1 MAMAD
6 PEQRERESRE
16 SDETKFDEADERD
29 AERRAE
35 AADQLRAEPPLEPQD
50 DDR

>member
-1 MAMAD
+1 MAD

-29 AERRAE
+29 AERRSDAAE
-35 AADQLRAEPPLEPQD
+35 RLRDEPPPEPD
-50 DDR
+50 ETDAA